1 MCNTYPIKNIL
12 KQNTMVIAL
21 VALMLLFH
29 ALISAAGSG
38 SLFAPT
44 NISNIISQNSYVVIL
59 AAGMLLCILSGGN
72 IDLSIGSIVA
82 LVGALAAYLIIIL
95 KWNIYAVMILC
106 LLTGIAIGAW
116 HGFWIA
122 YVRIPSF
129 IVTLA
134 GMLLWRGVALIILDG

>member
-82 LVGALAAYLIIIL
+82 LVGALAAY
-95 KWNIYAVMILC
+95 
-106 LLTGIAIGAW
+106 
-116 HGFWIA
+116 
-122 YVRIPSF
+122 
-129 IVTLA
+129 
-134 GMLLWRGVALIILDG
+134 